1 MQLNIQVTRINKKK
15 TKWGIRITE
24 QSELPY
30 TRWFLP
36 EFKRYAMA
44 VEVAG
49 RMAQIYRL
57 EGYEVALD
65 TKTCRGKNAAYTAAL
80 IYP

>member
-24 QSELPY
+24 TTDLPY
-30 TRWFLP
+30 IRWFLP
-36 EFKRYAMA
+36 EFKHYSMA
-44 VEVAG
+44 VEVAA

-57 EGYEVALD
+57 EGYEVVLD
-65 TKTCRGKNAAYTAAL
+65 TKTCRGRNAAHTAAL